1 MNQTEKNSIYSQR
14 CTNRAWIEL
23 NMENLKK
30 NIHSIQKLLP
40 PGCEIMAVLKDN
52 AYGHGDTAIAAA
64 CSAFG
69 IRSFAAATL
78 SEGIRLRESG
88 VTGEI
93 LILGFTPPE
102 DAHMLYCYRM
112 TQTVVDADYA
122 KELDAYGFEIPV
134 HVKIDT
140 GMHRI
145 GEDYRQ
151 LSRLIEIYS
160 LKHLKVT
167 GTYTHLCTSDCL
179 DEACQTY
186 AGTQI
191 DHFYQAVDGIRR
203 AGFRTGRTHIQSSY
217 GILNYPSLK
226 CDYVRAG
233 ILLYGAHTVGN
244 PTRRTMELAPVLSL
258 RSRIVSL
265 KTLAPGENAGYG
277 CTYTAPKTG
286 AILATATI
294 GYGDGLPRNL
304 SCGQGFAL
312 VRGVRVPIV
321 SRICMDSLTLDVSA
335 VPQAAAGDIAT
346 FIGKDGPEEITAL
359 ELSTAASTI
368 APELLGRLG
377 PRLER
382 IILSAD
388 SPTLCRC
395 RTCPLPA
402 RP

>member
-23 NMENLKK
+23 NMENLKN

-40 PGCEIMAVLKDN
+40 PGCEIMAVLKDT

-151 LSRLIEIYS
+151 LSIS
-160 LKHLKVT
+160 APQTVWMKHAR
-167 GTYTHLCTSDCL
+167 HMRARRS
-179 DEACQTY
+179 
-186 AGTQI
+186 I
-191 DHFYQAVDGIRR
+191 ISIRR
-203 AGFRTGRTHIQSSY
+203 WTAYAEPVFGPAGPIS
-217 GILNYPSLK
+217 
-226 CDYVRAG
+226 RA
-233 ILLYGAHTVGN
+233 
-244 PTRRTMELAPVLSL
+244 
-258 RSRIVSL
+258 
-265 KTLAPGENAGYG
+265 
-277 CTYTAPKTG
+277 
-286 AILATATI
+286 ATA
-294 GYGDGLPRNL
+294 
-304 SCGQGFAL
+304 S
-312 VRGVRVPIV
+312 
-321 SRICMDSLTLDVSA
+321 
-335 VPQAAAGDIAT
+335 
-346 FIGKDGPEEITAL
+346 
-359 ELSTAASTI
+359 
-368 APELLGRLG
+368 
-377 PRLER
+377 
-382 IILSAD
+382 
-388 SPTLCRC
+388 
-395 RTCPLPA
+395 
-402 RP
+402 